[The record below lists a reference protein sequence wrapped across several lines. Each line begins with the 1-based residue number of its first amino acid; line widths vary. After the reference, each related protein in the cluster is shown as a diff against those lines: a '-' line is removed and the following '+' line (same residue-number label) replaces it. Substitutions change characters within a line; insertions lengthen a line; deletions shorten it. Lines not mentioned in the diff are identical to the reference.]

1 MLRILA
7 LLVLLLALSPAR
19 AVSSVLLLELDGVI
33 GPASKDFVLRGLATA
48 QTRNAELVILRMNT
62 PGGLDDSMRDIIQ
75 AILASPIPVASYV
88 APSGARA
95 ASAGTYILY
104 ASHIAAMA
112 PATNLGAATP
122 VQIGGGFP
130 DGPDEQTREPAEK
143 PAAISGP
150 ANDQAQN
157 KPSGQSSDQSAQSDD
172 TDPDEVLDRPPDE
185 SIDKPLSGSAMERK
199 ITNDAR
205 AYIRALAQLRGR
217 NVEWAEQAVV
227 QAASLSA
234 QDALAKNVID
244 LVAVNVADLLTQLEG
259 RTVQVAGTDR
269 ILNLDEP
276 VIETLQPDWRNQLLA
291 IITHPQVAYIL
302 MLLGIYGL
310 FFELSNPGALIPGVL
325 GGICLVLALF
335 AFQVLPVNYA
345 GLALIILGFGF
356 MIAEAFVPSF
366 GILGLGGVVAF
377 ITGSVILWDDQS
389 GAFDVPLVL
398 IIGFALAS
406 AVVFVGLGTLAWRSN
421 RHPPVSGDAAL
432 LGTTATVLDTIPAHS
447 TGWVRLHGESWRAR
461 NAQEQ
466 TLTAGETVRIRAREG
481 LLLTVAPEDTHAA

>member
-1 MLRILA
+1 
-7 LLVLLLALSPAR
+7 
-19 AVSSVLLLELDGVI
+19 
-33 GPASKDFVLRGLATA
+33 
-48 QTRNAELVILRMNT
+48 
-62 PGGLDDSMRDIIQ
+62 
-75 AILASPIPVASYV
+75 
-88 APSGARA
+88 
-95 ASAGTYILY
+95 
-104 ASHIAAMA
+104 
-112 PATNLGAATP
+112 
-122 VQIGGGFP
+122 
-130 DGPDEQTREPAEK
+130 
-143 PAAISGP
+143 

-276 VIETLQPDWRNQLLA
+276 VIEILQPDWRNRLLA

>member
-19 AVSSVLLLELDGVI
+19 AASSVLLLELDGVI

-130 DGPDEQTREPAEK
+130 GGQDEQSEA
-143 PAAISGP
+143 PAATPVS

>member
-19 AVSSVLLLELDGVI
+19 AASSVLLLELDGVI

-130 DGPDEQTREPAEK
+130 GGQDEQSEA
-143 PAAISGP
+143 PAATPVS

-276 VIETLQPDWRNQLLA
+276 VIEILQPDWRNQLLA

-345 GLALIILGFGF
+345 GLALITLGFGF

>member
-130 DGPDEQTREPAEK
+130 GGQDEQSEA
-143 PAAISGP
+143 PAATPVP

-157 KPSGQSSDQSAQSDD
+157 KHSGQSSDQSAQSDD

-276 VIETLQPDWRNQLLA
+276 VIEILQPDWRNRLLA